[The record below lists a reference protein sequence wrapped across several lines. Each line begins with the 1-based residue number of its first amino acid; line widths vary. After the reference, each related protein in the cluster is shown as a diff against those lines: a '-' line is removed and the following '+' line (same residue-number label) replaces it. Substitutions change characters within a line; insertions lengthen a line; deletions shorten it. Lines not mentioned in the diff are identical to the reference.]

1 MRFTAHVLSGD
12 SRYKINDQ
20 RRILIY
26 LHHFEGRPVQVRI
39 DGDIAQFSPTPIT
52 PSHLNAEKAPL
63 SWGIDDNTGDAWIF
77 VPGGRKHDREVEVV
91 VKRFP

>member
-26 LHHFEGRPVQVRI
+26 FHHFEGRPVEVRV
-39 DGDIAQFSPTPIT
+39 DSD
-52 PSHLNAEKAPL
+52 
-63 SWGIDDNTGDAWIF
+63 IDDFLARKALIVT
-77 VPGGRKHDREVEVV
+77 GGRPTIHVPRLRTWIWPDSGLS
-91 VKRFP
+91 